1 MIYQSRNDIK
11 YQTVFINRYLDQTNT
26 FDQVININFE
36 VDEIILKNLVVVD
49 EDAAN
54 SGNLV
59 TIKTNLIDDQI
70 LYSYPITINKVETD
84 AGGETV
90 NFQQDLNIPFQVKK
104 GMGNINSTYTFTFLN
119 TYTDKAGTITNDSIN
134 TGANEIYISI
144 CLVFVKYLI

>member
-11 YQTVFINRYLDQTNT
+11 YQTVFINRYLNQTNT
-26 FDQVININFE
+26 FNQVININFE

>member
-59 TIKTNLIDDQI
+59 TIKTNLIEDQI
-70 LYSYPITINKVETD
+70 LYSYPITINKVESD

-119 TYTDKAGTITNDSIN
+119 TYTDKDGDITNSPIS
-134 TGANEIYISI
+134 TGANKIYISI
-144 CLVFVKYLI
+144 CLIFIKYLI